1 MIEIKQYKKI
11 YITSIYEKTGGPKT
25 LHQLAEFLV
34 NQGVDVYMVYF
45 ENVGEFVSKDELL
58 YEINGVKMAPSII
71 DSEDNLLIVPEAN
84 ADILHQYKYIKKV
97 VWWLSLDYYLMIS
110 NAYRTK
116 RKLYLKNIPFV
127 FYPAAYLYFKLT
139 LHERQQLSDSDFQE
153 VFHLYNCKYVEDY
166 LKKKKVSLN
175 HMHYLCGPLEEYF
188 VTLDEK
194 EIK

>member
-1 MIEIKQYKKI
+1 M
-11 YITSIYEKTGGPKT
+11 
-25 LHQLAEFLV
+25 
-34 NQGVDVYMVYF
+34 
-45 ENVGEFVSKDELL
+45 
-58 YEINGVKMAPSII
+58 
-71 DSEDNLLIVPEAN
+71 
-84 ADILHQYKYIKKV
+84 

-166 LKKKKVSLN
+166 LKKKN
-175 HMHYLCGPLEEYF
+175 
-188 VTLDEK
+188 
-194 EIK
+194 